1 MAQHRPPKPL
11 RLFVAATPSQEWR
24 GRALALLNSMK
35 LPEHKA
41 TSGDQLHLTL
51 LFLGER
57 RPGLLPDIIE
67 SVSAAAR
74 SVPAFVL
81 EPVRLI
87 ALPER
92 GMARLVAIE
101 TTAPTPLIELHRR
114 LSARLVREEKLM
126 SLEELHYQL
135 SLKAAQALTIRD
147 RGAVLPGFW
156 ADLVVYDLS
165 SLYVDQRRMEIVHDM
180 PNGDWR
186 RRVRAGGYDRIM
198 VNGVTTHIK
207 DQPTGATP
215 GQFVQ
220 VTTPGHTSQASN

>member
-1 MAQHRPPKPL
+1 MTSLDQP
-11 RLFVAATPSQEWR
+11 
-24 GRALALLNSMK
+24 
-35 LPEHKA
+35 
-41 TSGDQLHLTL
+41 TSGASGFESQIILEVGSSPELQKYIGRSLAEIATETGQSVIGVLTEL
-51 LFLGER
+51 IVKSKMALELKSAPIASTDPRHVIKLMSHSGVTIGVSDGGAHTKSHALGHY
-57 RPGLLPDIIE
+57 GTDY
-67 SVSAAAR
+67 
-74 SVPAFVL
+74 
-81 EPVRLI
+81 LI
-87 ALPER
+87 W
-92 GMARLVAIE
+92 
-101 TTAPTPLIELHRR
+101 
-114 LSARLVREEKLM
+114 LVREEKLM